1 MKIVF
6 NLKMIYLICATF
18 VIFVAMFLFPRQSY
32 AVYIASDSITI
43 YEDGNRLTDDSVIF
57 VASYGTHS
65 EKCNRGICNVG
76 QQFYPIRVFKSK
88 DGSTLLNFS
97 EYSSQNPFE
106 GDENDG
112 PSKDVW
118 NNNIKE
124 GYLSYLVE
132 NSIYSTSFNPGLSEG
147 GTGCGYPGCIG
158 GRVGNPRS
166 YNLDIV
172 NGDSEMGWNMKIW
185 IQNLPLQY
193 ILIPS
198 IFITLVLIVLIFFIK
213 KQDRFNKVY
222 SNKKRLPKN

>member
-1 MKIVF
+1 MKI
-6 NLKMIYLICATF
+6 IYLIYVTLFFF
-18 VIFVAMFLFPRQSY
+18 VTLLIFPSQSD
-32 AVYIASDSITI
+32 AVYIASDSVTI
-43 YEDGNRLTDDSVIF
+43 FEDGDRLTDDSVIF
-57 VASYGTHS
+57 VANYGTHS
-65 EKCNRGICNVG
+65 EKCNRGICEVG
-76 QQFYPIRVFKSK
+76 QQFYPIRVYKSK
-88 DGSTLLNFS
+88 EGSTLLNFS
-97 EYSSQNPFE
+97 EFSSQNPFN
-106 GDENDG
+106 GDDNDG
-112 PSKDVW
+112 TAKDNW
-118 NNNIKE
+118 NNDIKQ
-124 GYLSYLVE
+124 GYLNYLDE

-147 GTGCGYPGCIG
+147 VTGCGYPGCIG

-213 KQDRFNKVY
+213 KQDRSNKVY